1 MNQEVL
7 FVKPGE
13 SQAKLLGRVHQRFES
28 SLAKGLPPVVSLR
41 RYVHRSQKG
50 KPPEW
55 IVMDAHF
62 VTITS
67 VPRKLERGATSF
79 PVTYA
84 DPWGGK
90 ICQGSI
96 SIPTNGVLSQNA
108 ADSPCL
114 EAAFPQ
120 AAVGKRLVRPGE
132 TSTLTVVAILG
143 RW

>member
-1 MNQEVL
+1 ML
-7 FVKPGE
+7 
-13 SQAKLLGRVHQRFES
+13 
-28 SLAKGLPPVVSLR
+28 
-41 RYVHRSQKG
+41 
-50 KPPEW
+50 
-55 IVMDAHF
+55 DAHF

-67 VPRKLERGATSF
+67 VPRHLERGATSF

-96 SIPTNGVLSQNA
+96 RIPVRGVLSAEA

-114 EAAFPQ
+114 EADFPQ
-120 AAVGKRLVRPGE
+120 AAVGRKLVRAGE